1 MKRFNVFIII
11 VSLLVACNLTISA
24 QEKVPSKLKS
34 ITVYQEKYDM
44 LVKKKY
50 KELEQNFDDRGNL
63 LEEISYKAGKINKHF
78 RYHYNSE
85 NNKIKEEEFDPSG
98 RLIEWSEYRY
108 ENGLRTEKN
117 VYDAN
122 KKIKSKKIYQYTT
135 F

>member
-1 MKRFNVFIII
+1 MKRINVFIII
-11 VSLLVACNLTISA
+11 FSLLLACNLAVIA

-34 ITVYQEKYDM
+34 ITVYHEKYDM

-50 KELEQNFDDRGNL
+50 KELEQNYDNRGNL
-63 LEEISYKAGKINKHF
+63 LEEITYKAGKINKHF
-78 RYHYNSE
+78 RYQYDSE